1 MCLFPVRELFEWFIT
16 FKKTLKVQEIIS
28 PIFSWSCH
36 ICFFV
41 SLIFTQM
48 DTYVNKHCNY
58 TIYVML
64 FNFFW
69 YVRFTENLQERDKK
83 FPYILPPANFPF
95 YHICIF
101 CVCICV
107 CSFSPLNCLRVN
119 REHNGKKVHSLKWPQ
134 YSHQNQEIN
143 IDIVVPWFTTDLT
156 QISPVISMSFLAKKF
171 FSWLMYCIQLSCPFS
186 FL

>member
-1 MCLFPVRELFEWFIT
+1 MCIILLLNIKWCFKVALICISLLISISPRVSLFPVWELFEWFIT
-16 FKKTLKVQEIIS
+16 FYNTLKVQEIIS

-58 TIYVML
+58 MIHVML

-69 YVRFTENLQERDKK
+69 HVRFTENLQEQDKK

-101 CVCICV
+101 CVCVSVCV
-107 CSFSPLNCLRVN
+107 YSP
-119 REHNGKKVHSLKWPQ
+119 
-134 YSHQNQEIN
+134 
-143 IDIVVPWFTTDLT
+143 PWT
-156 QISPVISMSFLAKKF
+156 V
-171 FSWLMYCIQLSCPFS
+171 WE
-186 FL
+186 